1 MRLLLYSFSL
11 IYNTITTIR
20 NWLFDY
26 NIFPSSSYHIPII
39 CIGNLS
45 IGGSGKTPHTNY
57 IIDLLKKKYRVA
69 VLSRGY
75 GRITKGFK
83 YIQHTDKAKHVGDES
98 LLYKQKHHN
107 NIIVAVEKD
116 RNKGVQKI
124 MNDFPEID
132 VILLDDGLQHR
143 WINPGFK
150 IVITPYHKPYFN
162 DYLFPFGSL
171 RENKSGANRSDIII
185 VSKCPENM
193 NPTEK
198 KGMKSELHLFE
209 NQSAFF
215 SSIKYSNLRCMT
227 SSEFLVDFEDY
238 SITLVT
244 GIADPLLIIDYF
256 KNKEQEVRHLNF
268 ADHHKY
274 TLSDIQKILN
284 EYNKDKSIKKLIL
297 TTEKDAVKLM
307 EFENHFGDVN
317 MYILPINIAFERQE
331 EFEKQILNYVENN
344 KRNS

>member
-1 MRLLLYSFSL
+1 MRLLLYPFSV
-11 IYNTITTIR
+11 IYNTVSTIR
-20 NWLFDY
+20 NWLFDF
-26 NIFPSSSYHIPII
+26 NIFSSISYPIPII

-57 IIDLLKKKYRVA
+57 IIDLLKKEYSIA

-75 GRITKGFK
+75 GRVAKGFK
-83 YIQHTDKAKHVGDES
+83 YVQNTDSAKYVGDEP
-98 LLYKQKHHN
+98 LLYKQKHP
-107 NIIVAVEKD
+107 NIIVAIEKD

-143 WINPGFK
+143 WINPGLK
-150 IVITPYHKPYFN
+150 IVITPYQKPYFN

-193 NPTEK
+193 NPTAK
-198 KGMKSELHLFE
+198 KGMKSELHLFAS
-209 NQSAFF
+209 QSAFF
-215 SSIKYSNLRCMT
+215 SSIKYSDLRCMT
-227 SSEFLVDFEDY
+227 SSELLIDFKDY

-244 GIADPLLIIDYF
+244 GISDPSLIIGYF
-256 KNKEQEVRHLNF
+256 KNKEQEVRHQNF

-317 MYILPINIAFERQE
+317 IYILPINIAFEKQE

-344 KRNS
+344 KRNN

>member
-1 MRLLLYSFSL
+1 MRLLLYPFSV
-11 IYNTITTIR
+11 IFNTIITIR

-26 NIFPSSSYHIPII
+26 NLFPSNSHPIPII

-57 IIDLLKKKYRVA
+57 IINLLKKHYSVA
-69 VLSRGY
+69 VLSSGY
-75 GRITKGFK
+75 GRTSRGFK
-83 YIQHTDKAKHVGDES
+83 YVKNTDSAKDVGDEP
-98 LLYKQKHHN
+98 LLYKHKYP

-116 RNKGVQKI
+116 RNKGVKKI

-143 WINPGFK
+143 WINPGLK
-150 IVITPYHKPYFN
+150 IVITSYQKPYFN

-193 NPTEK
+193 NPIAK
-198 KGMKSELHLFE
+198 KGIKSELYLFA

-215 SSIKYSNLRCMT
+215 SSIKYSNLKCMT
-227 SSEFLVDFEDY
+227 SPELLANFKGY

-244 GIADPLLIIDYF
+244 GIADPSLIIDYL
-256 KNKEQEVRHLNF
+256 KNNEQKIRHLNF

-274 TLSDIQKILN
+274 TLSDIKKILS
-284 EYNKDKSIKKLIL
+284 EYKEDKSIKKLIL

-307 EFENHFGDVN
+307 EFENRFGGVKV
-317 MYILPINIAFERQE
+317 YLLPINIAFERQE
-331 EFEKQILNYVENN
+331 EFEKQIINYVENN